1 MKHRITVFFLLFVTT
16 IFSQTITVIDA
27 ETGKPVE
34 AVAVFNKDKTTSA
47 VSDELG
53 KIDISDFK
61 KNELLTFTHVSYAQ
75 YQEKKSVIKKNNYH
89 VYLSKNSEQLDE
101 VVVSVFKNRE
111 KTNRIAEQIAVVSSK
126 EIEKLSPQ
134 TSADLLASVPGIKVQ
149 KSQFGGGSP
158 VLRGM
163 ESNRVLLVVDGVR
176 MNNAI
181 YRKGHLQNSITVA
194 PNLLDRTE
202 VVFGPSSVIYGSD
215 ALGGVIHYY
224 TKTPKLSEK
233 GSEIKGNT
241 FLRYSSAN
249 NEVTNV
255 VSAELRFKKWASFTS
270 IAHSNFGDLKM
281 GENRSHGFDN
291 WGKVPYYSN
300 NTNTFYSDTPVANSD
315 QNLQRNTG
323 YSQTDVLQKFYVP
336 FSKNTDFKFNIQ
348 YSTSSDIPRFDKLN
362 ELKNGSLKFAEWY
375 YGPQERLLISPQLI
389 INPKKK
395 WMDNGTIT
403 LAYQNI
409 KESRIQRKFGSLDRS
424 YRKESVDAFSL
435 NGDFTVPLAENRNL
449 GYGIEVTYNDVE
461 SNSYGKTLRVNDN
474 NIIGFDGDF
483 TVQSRYPD
491 GGSSYLSSAF
501 YVDYRQ
507 DINSKSTLNTG
518 IRGTNTVL
526 KAKWL
531 DETFIDIPQNDIQL
545 DNQSLTATIGYVYK
559 PNKTWQLNT
568 VLSSGFRS
576 PNIDDVGKI
585 REKNGKVTIPNISLK
600 PEHAYNVEIGA
611 QKYFN
616 NRKFRVGANVY
627 YTLLNN
633 YIYRESFELNGSS
646 TIEYDGEDGAI
657 VANVNKG
664 TAYVTGAT
672 VSYQGKLHRNWNTSG
687 FVTYTYGKT
696 YDTNEPMSSIPPLF
710 GRFDLSYVNN
720 KFEGGANLVFNAK
733 KDISDY
739 NITEGIDNH
748 EQTPIVNAN
757 ATEDIDK
764 YYGSPSWMTV
774 GLYGKFQFTKNI
786 ALQAQL
792 SNLFDE
798 HYKEFASGVS
808 AAGRNISVSLLTN
821 F

>member
-34 AVAVFNKDKTTSA
+34 AVAVFNKSKTTSA
-47 VSDELG
+47 ISDELG
-53 KIDISDFK
+53 KIDISDFRE
-61 KNELLTFTHVSYAQ
+61 NELLTFTHVSYAE
-75 YQEKKSVIKKNNYH
+75 YQEKKSVIKRNNYH

-233 GSEIKGNT
+233 ENEIKGNT

-281 GENRSHGFDN
+281 GENRSHGFEN
-291 WGKVPYYSN
+291 WGKVPFYSN
-300 NTNTFYSDTPVANSD
+300 NTNTFYNDSPVVNSN
-315 QNLQRNTG
+315 QSLQRNTG

-336 FSKNTDFKFNIQ
+336 FSKNTDFKLNIQ
-348 YSTSSDIPRFDKLN
+348 YSTSSNIPRFDKLM
-362 ELKNGSLKFAEWY
+362 ELKKGSLKFAEWY

-424 YRKESVDAFSL
+424 YREEKVDVFSL

-449 GYGIEVTYNDVE
+449 GYGIEIAYNDVA
-461 SNSYGKTLRVNDN
+461 SNSHGKTLRVNGN
-474 NIIGFDGDF
+474 SIVGFDGDF
-483 TVQSRYPD
+483 VVQSRYPD

-585 REKNGKVTIPNISLK
+585 REKNGKVTIPNIRLK
-600 PEHAYNVEIGA
+600 PEHAYNAEIGA

-633 YIYRESFELNGSS
+633 YIYRENFELNGSS
-646 TIEYDGEDGAI
+646 TIEYDGEEGTI

-672 VSYQGKLHRNWNTSG
+672 VSYQGKLHKNWNTSG
-687 FVTYTYGKT
+687 FITYTYGKA
-696 YDTNEPMSSIPPLF
+696 YDINEPLSSIPPLF
-710 GRFDLSYVNN
+710 GRFDLSYVNK

-748 EQTPIVNAN
+748 EQTPVVNAN
-757 ATEDIDK
+757 AAEDVDK

>member
-34 AVAVFNKDKTTSA
+34 AVAVFNKSKSTSA

-75 YQEKKSVIKKNNYH
+75 YQEKKSVIKRNNYH

-270 IAHSNFGDLKM
+270 VAHSNFGDLKM
-281 GENRSHGFDN
+281 GEKRSHGFDD
-291 WGKVPYYSN
+291 WGKVPFYSN
-300 NTNTFYSDTPVANSD
+300 NTNTFYSDRPVANSD

-336 FSKNTDFKFNIQ
+336 FSKNTDFKLNIQ

-424 YRKESVDAFSL
+424 YRKENVDAFSL
-435 NGDFTVPLAENRNL
+435 NGDFTIPLAENRNL

-531 DETFIDIPQNDIQL
+531 DETFIDIPQNNIQL

-585 REKNGKVTIPNISLK
+585 REKNGKVTIPNTSLK
-600 PEHAYNVEIGA
+600 PEHAYNAEIGA

-720 KFEGGANLVFNAK
+720 KFEGGANLVFNSK

>member
-34 AVAVFNKDKTTSA
+34 AVAVFNKSKTTSA
-47 VSDELG
+47 ISDELG
-53 KIDISDFK
+53 KIDISDFRE
-61 KNELLTFTHVSYAQ
+61 NELLTFTHVSYAE
-75 YQEKKSVIKKNNYH
+75 YQEKKSVIKRNNYH

-233 GSEIKGNT
+233 ENEIKGNT

-281 GENRSHGFDN
+281 GENRSHGFEN
-291 WGKVPYYSN
+291 WGKVPFYSN
-300 NTNTFYSDTPVANSD
+300 NTNTFYNDSPVVNSN

-336 FSKNTDFKFNIQ
+336 FSKNTDFKLNIQ
-348 YSTSSDIPRFDKLN
+348 YSTSSNIPRFDKLM
-362 ELKNGSLKFAEWY
+362 ELKKGSLKFAEWY

-424 YRKESVDAFSL
+424 YREEKVDVFSL

-449 GYGIEVTYNDVE
+449 GYGIEIAYNDVA
-461 SNSYGKTLRVNDN
+461 SNSHGKTLRVNGN
-474 NIIGFDGDF
+474 SIVGFDGDF
-483 TVQSRYPD
+483 VVQSRYPD

-585 REKNGKVTIPNISLK
+585 REKNGKVTIPNIRLK
-600 PEHAYNVEIGA
+600 PEHAYNAEIGA

-633 YIYRESFELNGSS
+633 YIYRENFEFNGSS
-646 TIEYDGEDGAI
+646 TIEYDGEEGTI

-672 VSYQGKLHRNWNTSG
+672 VSYQGKLHKNWNTSG
-687 FVTYTYGKT
+687 FITYTYGKA
-696 YDTNEPMSSIPPLF
+696 YDINEPLSSIPPLF
-710 GRFDLSYVNN
+710 GRFDLSYVNK

-748 EQTPIVNAN
+748 EQTPVVNAN
-757 ATEDIDK
+757 AAEDVDK

>member
-34 AVAVFNKDKTTSA
+34 AVAVFNKSKTTSA
-47 VSDELG
+47 ISDELG
-53 KIDISDFK
+53 KIDISDFRE
-61 KNELLTFTHVSYAQ
+61 NELLTFTHVSYAE
-75 YQEKKSVIKKNNYH
+75 YQEKKSVIKRNNYH

-233 GSEIKGNT
+233 ENEIKGNT

-281 GENRSHGFDN
+281 GENRSHGFEN
-291 WGKVPYYSN
+291 WGKVPFYSN
-300 NTNTFYSDTPVANSD
+300 NTNTFYNDSPVVNSN

-336 FSKNTDFKFNIQ
+336 FSKNTDFKLNIQ
-348 YSTSSDIPRFDKLN
+348 YSTSSNIPRFDKLM
-362 ELKNGSLKFAEWY
+362 ELKKGSLKFAEWY

-403 LAYQNI
+403 LAYQKI

-424 YRKESVDAFSL
+424 YREEKVDVFSL

-449 GYGIEVTYNDVE
+449 GYGIEIAYNDVA
-461 SNSYGKTLRVNDN
+461 SNSHGKTLRVNGN
-474 NIIGFDGDF
+474 SIVGFDGDF
-483 TVQSRYPD
+483 VVQSRYPD

-585 REKNGKVTIPNISLK
+585 REKNGKVTIPNIRLK
-600 PEHAYNVEIGA
+600 PEHAYNAEIGA

-633 YIYRESFELNGSS
+633 YIYRENFELNGSS
-646 TIEYDGEDGAI
+646 TIEYDGEEGTI

-672 VSYQGKLHRNWNTSG
+672 VSYQGKLHKNWNTSG
-687 FVTYTYGKT
+687 FITYTYGKA
-696 YDTNEPMSSIPPLF
+696 YDTNEPLSSIPPLF
-710 GRFDLSYVNN
+710 GRFDLSYVNK

-748 EQTPIVNAN
+748 EQTPVVNAN
-757 ATEDIDK
+757 AAEDVDK

>member
-34 AVAVFNKDKTTSA
+34 AVAVFNKSKSTSA

-75 YQEKKSVIKKNNYH
+75 YQEKKSVIKRNNYH

-270 IAHSNFGDLKM
+270 VAHSNFGDLKM
-281 GENRSHGFDN
+281 GEKRSHGFDD
-291 WGKVPYYSN
+291 WGKVPFYSN
-300 NTNTFYSDTPVANSD
+300 NTNTFYSDRPVANSD

-336 FSKNTDFKFNIQ
+336 FSKNTDFKLNIQ

-435 NGDFTVPLAENRNL
+435 NGDFTIPLAENRNL

-461 SNSYGKTLRVNDN
+461 SNSYGKMLRVNDN

-531 DETFIDIPQNDIQL
+531 DETFIDIPQNNIQL

-585 REKNGKVTIPNISLK
+585 REKNGKVTIPNTSLK
-600 PEHAYNVEIGA
+600 PEHAYNAEIGA

-720 KFEGGANLVFNAK
+720 KFEGGANLVFNSK

>member
-34 AVAVFNKDKTTSA
+34 AVAVFNKSKSTSA

-75 YQEKKSVIKKNNYH
+75 YQEKKSVIKRNNYH

-281 GENRSHGFDN
+281 GEKRSHGFDD
-291 WGKVPYYSN
+291 WGKVLFYSN
-300 NTNTFYSDTPVANSD
+300 NTNTFYSDRPVANSD

-336 FSKNTDFKFNIQ
+336 FSKNTDFKLNIQ

-435 NGDFTVPLAENRNL
+435 NGDFTIPLAENRNL

-531 DETFIDIPQNDIQL
+531 DETFIDIPQNNIQL

-585 REKNGKVTIPNISLK
+585 REKNGKVTIPNTSLK
-600 PEHAYNVEIGA
+600 PEHAYNAEIGA

-720 KFEGGANLVFNAK
+720 KFEGGANLVFNSK

>member
-34 AVAVFNKDKTTSA
+34 AVAVFNKSKSTSA

-75 YQEKKSVIKKNNYH
+75 YQEKKSVIKRNNYH

-233 GSEIKGNT
+233 ESEIKGNT

-281 GENRSHGFDN
+281 GEKRSHGFDD
-291 WGKVPYYSN
+291 WGKVPFYSN
-300 NTNTFYSDTPVANSD
+300 NTNTFYSDRPVANSD

-336 FSKNTDFKFNIQ
+336 FSKNTDFKLNIQ

-435 NGDFTVPLAENRNL
+435 NGDFTIPLAENRNL
-449 GYGIEVTYNDVE
+449 GYGIEVTYNDVG

-531 DETFIDIPQNDIQL
+531 DETFIDIPQNNIQL

-585 REKNGKVTIPNISLK
+585 REKNGKVTIPNTSLK
-600 PEHAYNVEIGA
+600 PEHAYNAEIGA

-646 TIEYDGEDGAI
+646 TIKYDGEDGAI

-696 YDTNEPMSSIPPLF
+696 YETNEPMSSIPPLF
-710 GRFDLSYVNN
+710 GRFDLSYVDN